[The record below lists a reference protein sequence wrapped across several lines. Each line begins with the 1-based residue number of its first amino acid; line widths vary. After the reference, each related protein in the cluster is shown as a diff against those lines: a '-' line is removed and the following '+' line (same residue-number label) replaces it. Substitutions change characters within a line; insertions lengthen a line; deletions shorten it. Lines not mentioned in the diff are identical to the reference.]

1 MKAAACKSWARLG
14 IKGVGGEC
22 EGRLDFDKL
31 DNISGIFKMDVMFW
45 DYNGLQFGDGKLGD
59 IWPLSTENLLEAA
72 GKLLGE
78 G

>member
-14 IKGVGGEC
+14 IKGVGEEC

-31 DNISGIFKMDVMFW
+31 DNISGIFKMDAMFW
-45 DYNGLQFGDGKLGD
+45 DYNRLQFGDGKLGD
-59 IWPLSTENLLEAA
+59 IWPPSTENLLEAA